1 MKTIVVLDAHT
12 LSPLQLGEH
21 SAAHPSWDKLS
32 SLGSLTLHPRTKP
45 DEVVARAADAEI
57 LLTNKAKV
65 TAEHIAAL
73 PKLQYIGVMATGY
86 NIVDL
91 AAARERGIPVTNVPG
106 YSTMSVAQC
115 VFALLLE
122 ISVRVGAH
130 DAAVKNGD
138 WVRCPDFYF
147 SVGPI
152 GELAGKTLG
161 IIGLGTIGQAVA
173 RIGAAFGMRVVTY
186 SRSRKEFDTPVE
198 WLSLDEVFAQS
209 DVLTLHCPLTP
220 ETDHFINREN
230 LKKFKRSAILI
241 NTSRGPLVNEA
252 DLAEALK
259 NGTLAAY
266 GADVLSEEPPKAN
279 NPLLAAPN
287 TVITPHIAWA
297 SVEAR
302 CRLMDVLADNLNAYL
317 AGSPINV
324 VSGAP
329 AAVPT
334 EPVAEEP
341 IVEEA
346 STVESAIEKGAS
358 PEPEEAPQVDADAV
372 NSRFWHFRPSPRRRL
387 GQMTRRRLKKL
398 RQAVKETAPQRSRRS
413 RSRKKLS

>member
-12 LSPLQLGEH
+12 LSPLQPGEH
-21 SAAHPSWDKLS
+21 SASHPSWDKLS
-32 SLGSLTLHPRTKP
+32 SFGHLTLHPRTKP
-45 DEVVARAADAEI
+45 EDIVARAAGAEI

-73 PKLQYIGVMATGY
+73 PNLQYIGVMATGY

-122 ISVRVGAH
+122 VAVKVGAN

-147 SVGPI
+147 SVAPI
-152 GELAGKTLG
+152 SELAGKTLG

-173 RIGAAFGMRVVTY
+173 RIGAAFGMRIVTY
-186 SRSRKEFDTPVE
+186 SRSRKDFDTPVE

-230 LKKFKRSAILI
+230 LAKMKPSAILI
-241 NTSRGPLVNEA
+241 NTSRGPLINEA
-252 DLAEALK
+252 DLATALK
-259 NGTLAAY
+259 NKALAGF
-266 GADVLSEEPPKAN
+266 GADVLSEEPPPAH
-279 NPLLAAPN
+279 NPLLSAPN

-302 CRLMDVLADNLNAYL
+302 CRLMDILADNLTAFL
-317 AGSPINV
+317 AGTPINV
-324 VSGAP
+324 VNGAP
-329 AAVPT
+329 ATPPAPA
-334 EPVAEEP
+334 PAPAE
-341 IVEEA
+341 A
-346 STVESAIEKGAS
+346 AL
-358 PEPEEAPQVDADAV
+358 PEPATEAPIAPDPSPAPEPPQVS
-372 NSRFWHFRPSPRRRL
+372 SRFWNFRPAPRRRL
-387 GQMTRRRLKKL
+387 GLKSSARFKRV
-398 RQAVKETAPQRSRRS
+398 RQAATPEPLPRRSRRT
-413 RSRKKLS
+413 RARKKQS